1 MKANE
6 VMDCIEITIGE
17 QVHRSPITPV
27 NAFLERLQSYLLQ
40 HYALFVPIRVT

>member
-1 MKANE
+1 MYCE
-6 VMDCIEITIGE
+6 EITIGE
-17 QVHRSPITPV
+17 QVHCSPTTPV